1 MPLRAFTRFELCP
14 AASARGLT
22 KSFSRGLASA
32 PSRKD
37 AVASIDIDVHPG
49 DLIAIVGGAGAGKT
63 TLIQCLAG
71 LLRADAGKVE
81 VFGEPLSGGCC
92 PPGVAFVPATPVYYP
107 FLTPGDILGMRV
119 ARENLHRRGGDEVGR
134 FIEALGL
141 ESVART
147 RIVALAPDLIRR
159 VSVAEALAGRPGLLL
174 MDTSALDFVS
184 HFHPSVIS
192 SLAACAG
199 EGTAVAVATRDP
211 SAIAFAAT
219 GMFLMENGRLSRTF
233 ALESLGEPIV
243 ARVPSS
249 NPRFVAERVH

>member
-1 MPLRAFTRFELCP
+1 MPRAFARFELCP
-14 AASARGLT
+14 AVSARGLT

-32 PSRKD
+32 PRRKD
-37 AVASIDIDVHPG
+37 AVASIDIDLHPG
-49 DLIAIVGGAGAGKT
+49 DLTAIVGGAGAGKT
-63 TLIQCLAG
+63 TLLQCLAG
-71 LLRADAGKVE
+71 LLRPDGGKVD
-81 VFGEPLSGGCC
+81 VFGERLSGGWC

-107 FLTPGDILGMRV
+107 FLTPGDVIGIRV
-119 ARENLHRRGGDEVGR
+119 ARENFHNRGRDEVGR

-159 VSVAEALAGRPGLLL
+159 VSVAEALAGRPGVLL
-174 MDTSALDFVS
+174 MDTSPQDFVS
-184 HFHPSVIS
+184 HFHPSVVS

-199 EGTAVAVATRDP
+199 EGTAVAVAARDP

-219 GMFLMENGRLSRTF
+219 GMFLMEKGRLSRTF

-243 ARVPSS
+243 ARPWPPG
-249 NPRFVAERVH
+249 PRFVAERVH